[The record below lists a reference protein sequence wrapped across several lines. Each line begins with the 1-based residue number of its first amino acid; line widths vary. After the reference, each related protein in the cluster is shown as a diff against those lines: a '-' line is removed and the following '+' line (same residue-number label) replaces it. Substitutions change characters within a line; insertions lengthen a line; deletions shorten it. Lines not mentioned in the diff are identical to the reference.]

1 MAIYIISDGELI
13 KIGHSQN
20 PHLRLAQLQTG
31 NPKKLKL
38 INTFDY
44 KPRGRITE
52 RIMERRIHHLLRQ
65 FKVRRKGEWYNI
77 PLSEYHTLIY
87 IIESILTH

>member
-38 INTFDY
+38 IKTFEWQV
-44 KPRGRITE
+44 KGKLTE
-52 RIMERRIHHLLRQ
+52 RIMEKRIHYLLRQ
-65 FKVRRKGEWYNI
+65 FKVRRKGEWFNFPEHDI
-77 PLSEYHTLIY
+77 LIQ
-87 IIESILTH
+87 IIESILNHSL